1 MRQGRTERTPSTRKK
16 PGPRSDSEGK
26 SKLASS
32 CKETSKQ
39 RIEREKNAFMSS
51 DEDND
56 DVEVGG
62 RKTAVAATSAKKNN
76 NIAVIQAKN
85 KELEAEI
92 KLLNEKDK
100 DWEALNTDNVDV
112 ISELRERLA
121 TLNKIASNLEA
132 DV

>member
-1 MRQGRTERTPSTRKK
+1 MRQGRTEPTPPTRKK
-16 PGPRSDSEGK
+16 PGPRSDNEGK
-26 SKLASS
+26 SKSS
-32 CKETSKQ
+32 SSRKETSKQ
-39 RIEREKNAFMSS
+39 RIEREKNALMSS

-62 RKTAVAATSAKKNN
+62 RKTAVAAASAKKSNH
-76 NIAVIQAKN
+76 IAGIQAKN

-100 DWEALNTDNVDV
+100 DWEALHADNVNV
-112 ISELRERLA
+112 ISELRERVA